1 MSKNNN
7 NTPRLR
13 FPGFTGEW
21 EEKKLGDI
29 GDTYNGLTGK
39 SKEDF
44 DNGNAKFITFLN
56 VLKNVVV
63 DTNILGV
70 VNVKDGEKQNRVQCG
85 DMLFNTSSE
94 TPEEVGFCSVFSSDT
109 EVPVY
114 LNSFCFGY
122 RYKDKSKYIPLFLA
136 YYLRSSC
143 GRQLMHKLAQGI
155 TRFNLSKEYFN
166 KAVVYYPSPEEQ
178 EKIASCLSAMDDLIA
193 AQAEKVEVL
202 KEKKTGLMQ
211 QLFPQPGETTPRL
224 RFPEFTGE
232 WVEKKLG
239 EVAPVIF
246 DGTHQTPHYVNSG
259 IPFYSIE
266 NIVSNKPCKFIT
278 ENEHRINTSKNK
290 TERGDI
296 LISRIGTIGFAKIV
310 DWDGEFST
318 YVSLATIKKSA
329 FIHTEY
335 LYAYLQSDYY
345 QKEIRSK
352 SLMNAVPCKINME
365 DLKKTIVLLP
375 SSPAEQKKI
384 ADCLSELDSL
394 IASETKQLEALKD
407 HKKGLMQQL
416 FPQPAK

>member
-1 MSKNNN
+1 MIKNNN

-13 FPGFTGEW
+13 FPEFTGEW
-21 EEKKLGDI
+21 VEKKLGDI

-63 DTNILGV
+63 DTNILGI

-178 EKIASCLSAMDDLIA
+178 KKIADCLSEMDNLISV
-193 AQAEKVEVL
+193 QSQKVELL
-202 KEKKTGLMQ
+202 KDQKKGMMQ
-211 QLFPQPGETTPRL
+211 QLFPQKGETTPRL

-232 WVEKKLG
+232 WVVKKLG
-239 EVAPVIF
+239 EVASSF
-246 DGTHQTPHYVNSG
+246 SGGTPKSSESKYYG
-259 IPFYSIE
+259 GDIPFIRSGEIHG
-266 NIVSNKPCKFIT
+266 CKTELYIT
-278 ENEHRINTSKNK
+278 EEGLNKSSAKLVSKGDLLIALYGATSGEVAISKIDGAINQAILCVRSQSINSNYLCNYLEYKKDTITSKFLQGGQGNLSS
-290 TERGDI
+290 DI
-296 LISRIGTIGFAKIV
+296 IM
-310 DWDGEFST
+310 
-318 YVSLATIKKSA
+318 SLNI
-329 FIHTEY
+329 
-335 LYAYLQSDYY
+335 
-345 QKEIRSK
+345 
-352 SLMNAVPCKINME
+352 
-365 DLKKTIVLLP
+365 P
-375 SSPAEQKKI
+375 SPSPAEQEKI
-384 ADCLSELDSL
+384 ASCLSALDDQ
-394 IASETKQLEALKD
+394 IATETEKLTALKD
-407 HKKGLMQQL
+407 YKKGLMQQL

>member
-13 FPGFTGEW
+13 FPEFTGEW
-21 EEKKLGDI
+21 GEKKLGDI

-63 DTNILGV
+63 DTNILGI

-178 EKIASCLSAMDDLIA
+178 KKIADCLSEMDNLISV
-193 AQAEKVEVL
+193 QSQKVELL
-202 KEKKTGLMQ
+202 KDQKKGMMQ
-211 QLFPQPGETTPRL
+211 QLFPQKGETTPRL

-232 WVEKKLG
+232 WVVKKLG
-239 EVAPVIF
+239 EVASSF
-246 DGTHQTPHYVNSG
+246 SGGTPKSSESKYYG
-259 IPFYSIE
+259 GDIPFIRSGEIHG
-266 NIVSNKPCKFIT
+266 CKTELYIT
-278 ENEHRINTSKNK
+278 EEGLNKSSAKLVSKGDLLIALYGATSGEVAISKIDGAINQAILCVRSQSINSNYLCNYLEYKKDTITSKFLQGGQGNLSS
-290 TERGDI
+290 DI
-296 LISRIGTIGFAKIV
+296 IM
-310 DWDGEFST
+310 
-318 YVSLATIKKSA
+318 SLNI
-329 FIHTEY
+329 
-335 LYAYLQSDYY
+335 
-345 QKEIRSK
+345 
-352 SLMNAVPCKINME
+352 
-365 DLKKTIVLLP
+365 P
-375 SSPAEQKKI
+375 SPSPAEQEKI
-384 ADCLSELDSL
+384 ASCLSALDDQ
-394 IASETKQLEALKD
+394 IATETEKLTALKD
-407 HKKGLMQQL
+407 YKKGLMQQL